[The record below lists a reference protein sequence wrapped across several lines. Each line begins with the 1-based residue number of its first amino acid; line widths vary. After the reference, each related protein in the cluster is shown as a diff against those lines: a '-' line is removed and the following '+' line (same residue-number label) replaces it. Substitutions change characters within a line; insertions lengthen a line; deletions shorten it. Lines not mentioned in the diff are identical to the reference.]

1 MASITCPNCQTVAGE
16 GTTNCPSCGN
26 ALGAAQA
33 TAFSASAPPPQ
44 AATYAA
50 SAPPPGA
57 TSGPGAHAKPEI
69 KFDLAS
75 IGHTDRLVG
84 GGTLVLFIALFL
96 PWFSVSFGPLG
107 SASASGL
114 TAHGYLYI
122 TLILAIA
129 VIALLAAEVL
139 GVWKLPATSPLTRD
153 QLLLI
158 ATGINFV
165 LVLIAFLLKPG
176 GDTHSGVGW
185 SYGAFIGLIA
195 AVVAAFP
202 LAWPVIQARRG
213 KS

>member
-16 GTTNCPSCGN
+16 GTTTCPSCGN
-26 ALGAAQA
+26 ALGAPQA
-33 TAFSASAPPPQ
+33 TS
-44 AATYAA
+44 YAA
-50 SAPPPGA
+50 SAPPPPA
-57 TSGPGAHAKPEI
+57 TPASGTHAKPQV

-96 PWFSVSFGPLG
+96 PWFSVSLGPLG
-107 SASASGL
+107 SVSADGL
-114 TAHGYLYI
+114 SAHGYLYI
-122 TLILAIA
+122 TLILAIV
-129 VIALLAAEVL
+129 VIALLVAEAL

-153 QLLLI
+153 QFLLV

-176 GDTHSGVGW
+176 GYALHGVGW
-185 SYGAFIGLIA
+185 SYGAFVALVA

-202 LAWPVIQARRG
+202 LAWPVIQARRS
-213 KS
+213 K

>member
-1 MASITCPNCQTVAGE
+1 VKFDL
-16 GTTNCPSCGN
+16 N
-26 ALGAAQA
+26 ALGR
-33 TAFSASAPPPQ
+33 
-44 AATYAA
+44 
-50 SAPPPGA
+50 
-57 TSGPGAHAKPEI
+57 
-69 KFDLAS
+69 
-75 IGHTDRLVG
+75 TDRLVG

-114 TAHGYLYI
+114 TSHGYLYI
-122 TLILAIA
+122 VLILALA
-129 VIALLAAEVL
+129 VIGLLVAEAL
-139 GVWKLPATSPLTRD
+139 GVWSLPATSPISRD
-153 QLLLI
+153 QALLI

-185 SYGAFIGLIA
+185 SFGAFVGLIA

-213 KS
+213 K

>member
-1 MASITCPNCQTVAGE
+1 MASITCPNCQTVATA
-16 GTTNCPSCGN
+16 GTPTCPSCGN
-26 ALGAAQA
+26 ALGAPQA
-33 TAFSASAPPPQ
+33 TTYGASAAPPP
-44 AATYAA
+44 AA
-50 SAPPPGA
+50 SYASSSPPPPA
-57 TSGPGAHAKPEI
+57 SAGPGAQAKPQI
-69 KFDLAS
+69 KFDLSS
-75 IGHTDRLVG
+75 IGRTDRLVG

-122 TLILAIA
+122 VLILAIA
-129 VIALLAAEVL
+129 VIALLVAEAL
-139 GVWKLPATSPLTRD
+139 GVWKLPATSPLSRE
-153 QLLLI
+153 QMLLI

-185 SYGAFIGLIA
+185 SFGAFVGLIA

-202 LAWPVIQARRG
+202 LAYPVIQARRG
-213 KS
+213 K

>member
-1 MASITCPNCQTVAGE
+1 MASITCPNCQTVAAE
-16 GTTNCPSCGN
+16 GTTSCPSCGN
-26 ALGAAQA
+26 ALGVPQA
-33 TAFSASAPPPQ
+33 SYASSSPPPP
-44 AATYAA
+44 AAA
-50 SAPPPGA
+50 
-57 TSGPGAHAKPEI
+57 GPGAQSKPQI
-69 KFDLAS
+69 KFDLNS
-75 IGHTDRLVG
+75 IGRTDRLVG

-122 TLILAIA
+122 VLILAIA
-129 VIALLAAEVL
+129 VIALLVAEAL
-139 GVWKLPATSPLTRD
+139 GVWKLPATSPLSRE
-153 QLLLI
+153 QMLLI

-185 SYGAFIGLIA
+185 SFGAFVGLIA

-202 LAWPVIQARRG
+202 LAYPVIQARRG
-213 KS
+213 K